1 MALSSISLVPWDPNS
16 PEHVERMRQ
25 QRVACG
31 WKVDKISNWQKFQK
45 EGELAFYWITL
56 GSDHEDGDDLVQK
69 HLKDFP
75 AQSEPLTNSCTSL
88 MGCDQVPDASSFHP
102 IGHICL
108 DGCVDNHANNRL
120 MISPE
125 DGTYALAAFYI
136 SEALQGSG
144 LGNKVMSLFERT
156 AKEVYK
162 AKTITLD
169 SISNEDTAIGS
180 PRMIALGR
188 PPPKV
193 KIVDWY
199 QRRGYVVYDV
209 VKDGIFD
216 IDSTGKRWNSTLL
229 YMKKNIVM
237 S

>member
-45 EGELAFYWITL
+45 EGKLAFYWITL
-56 GSDHEDGDDLVQK
+56 GSDHEDRDYLIQK
-69 HLKDFP
+69 HLTDFP
-75 AQSEPLTNSCTSL
+75 VQSEPLTNSCTSL

-108 DGCVDNHANNRL
+108 DGCVENHANNRL

-144 LGNKVMSLFERT
+144 LGNKVMSLFERYEGFKGEQNLNLLAADRNART
-156 AKEVYK
+156 AKEVHK

-193 KIVDWY
+193 SYKSY
-199 QRRGYVVYDV
+199 SF
-209 VKDGIFD
+209 FD
-216 IDSTGKRWNSTLL
+216 
-229 YMKKNIVM
+229 
-237 S
+237 

>member
-1 MALSSISLVPWDPNS
+1 
-16 PEHVERMRQ
+16 
-25 QRVACG
+25 
-31 WKVDKISNWQKFQK
+31 
-45 EGELAFYWITL
+45 
-56 GSDHEDGDDLVQK
+56 
-69 HLKDFP
+69 
-75 AQSEPLTNSCTSL
+75 

-108 DGCVDNHANNRL
+108 DGCVENHANNRL

-144 LGNKVMSLFERT
+144 LGNKAMSLFERYEGFKGEQNLNLLATDWNART
-156 AKEVYK
+156 AKEVHK

-193 KIVDWY
+193 SYKSY
-199 QRRGYVVYDV
+199 SFF
-209 VKDGIFD
+209 K
-216 IDSTGKRWNSTLL
+216 
-229 YMKKNIVM
+229 
-237 S
+237 